1 MSMPVSGWVWRSTD
15 SGHRGCDPSGRA
27 AGTASSAYADRKMS
41 SEQQDPKPQD
51 EASKEQGQADDRRR
65 KDQTEK
71 LERDRADEAGR
82 RSREGT

>member
-1 MSMPVSGWVWRSTD
+1 MPPNESGWRSINSGPDAATD
-15 SGHRGCDPSGRA
+15 RGRQELQA
-27 AGTASSAYADRKMS
+27 APYADRKMS
-41 SEQQDPKPQD
+41 TEQKDPKPDD

>member
-1 MSMPVSGWVWRSTD
+1 MVLK
-15 SGHRGCDPSGRA
+15 RGLPENADASA
-27 AGTASSAYADRKMS
+27 AAYADRTMS
-41 SEQQDPKPQD
+41 NEQHDVKPED
-51 EASKEQGQADDRRR
+51 EATKEQGQADDRRR

>member
-1 MSMPVSGWVWRSTD
+1 MSD
-15 SGHRGCDPSGRA
+15 
-27 AGTASSAYADRKMS
+27 
-41 SEQQDPKPQD
+41 EQQDAKP
-51 EASKEQGQADDRRR
+51 ENETTKEQGQADDRRR

>member
-1 MSMPVSGWVWRSTD
+1 
-15 SGHRGCDPSGRA
+15 
-27 AGTASSAYADRKMS
+27 MS
-41 SEQQDPKPQD
+41 SEQQDPKPEN

-65 KDQTEK
+65 KDETEK